1 MNILILCTGNSCR
14 SQMGELFMQSYDS
27 RLNVHSAGTEPSDSV
42 HPMAIEVMKEI
53 DFDLSHHK
61 TKLVNDFLDT
71 ELDFL
76 ITVCSDAEENCP
88 SFFGK
93 VKHQVHIGFDDP
105 AAVKGDDNLKLEAFR
120 RIRDEINQEFQK
132 FFKLVVLPELA

>member
-14 SQMGELFMQSYDS
+14 SQMGELLMQSYDS
-27 RLNVHSAGTEPSDSV
+27 RLKVHSAGTEPSKSV
-42 HPMAIEVMKEI
+42 HPMAVEVMKEI
-53 DFDLSHHK
+53 GFDLSQHK
-61 TKLVNDFLDT
+61 TKQVNDFLDT
-71 ELDFL
+71 DLDFL
-76 ITVCSDAEENCP
+76 ITVCSEAEENCP

-105 AAVKGDDNLKLEAFR
+105 ATVKGDNSFKLEAFR
-120 RIRDEINQEFQK
+120 RIRDEINTELQK

>member
-14 SQMGELFMQSYDS
+14 SQMGEMFMQSYDE
-27 RLNVHSAGTEPSDSV
+27 RLKVYSAGTAPEKKV
-42 HPMAIEVMKEI
+42 HPLAINVMNEL
-53 DFDLSHHK
+53 DFDLNDNK
-61 TKLVNDFLDT
+61 TKQVNDFLDKSF
-71 ELDFL
+71 DYL
-76 ITVCSDAEENCP
+76 ITVCGDAEENCP

-105 AAVKGDDNLKLEAFR
+105 ASVKGDDKIKLNAFR
-120 RIRDEINQEFQK
+120 RIRDEINQELNK